1 MEVKE
6 HRERLFRLL
15 DGVLNRAEKKAINK
29 NTKNGD
35 ALSWNRIIIQ
45 AVNAYGRLLE
55 SEDLEQRVE
64 QLEHKLKDG
73 VLIPN
78 GERKQN

>member
-15 DGVLNRAEKKAINK
+15 DGVLNRAEKKATNK

-35 ALSWNRIIIQ
+35 ARSWNRIIIQ

-64 QLEHKLKDG
+64 HLEQKLKDG

>member
-1 MEVKE
+1 MEAKE
-6 HRERLFRLL
+6 HRTKLFQHL
-15 DGVLNRAEKKAINK
+15 DGVLGRAEKKVKNK

-45 AVNAYGRLLE
+45 AVNAYGRLIE
-55 SEDLEQRVE
+55 AEDLEQR
-64 QLEHKLKDG
+64 LEALEEKLKNG

-78 GERKQN
+78 ETKR

>member
-1 MEVKE
+1 MDINEIRNSLYRYLE
-6 HRERLFRLL
+6 
-15 DGVLNRAEKKAINK
+15 GVLGRAEKKATNK

-45 AVNAYGRLLE
+45 AVNAYGRLLSDE
-55 SEDLEQRVE
+55 ELEQRVE
-64 QLEHKLKDG
+64 ELEEKLKDG

-78 GERKQN
+78 GESQ